1 MRADKQTDRHTD
13 MTERPPHAGM
23 GNKENAKTEVIPVK
37 FNHLLTKQQLVYY
50 ELLHAAET

>member
-1 MRADKQTDRHTD
+1 